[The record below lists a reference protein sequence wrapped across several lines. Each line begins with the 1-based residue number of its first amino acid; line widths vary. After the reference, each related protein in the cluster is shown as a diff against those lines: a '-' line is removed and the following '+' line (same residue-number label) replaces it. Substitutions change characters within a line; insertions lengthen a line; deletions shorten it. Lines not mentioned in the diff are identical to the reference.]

1 MMRCVRVSFTLDVV
15 ELSVGHDATT
25 PGSVGFTV
33 NALSGERVPNI
44 SAASGL
50 FRDTATGG
58 ASAGFDLKQAFVS
71 WKPSAAWKIDAGKF
85 TTHVGAEV
93 IEGADGANDTYSRG
107 LLFGFAEPFTHTG
120 VRAAWTVN
128 DHVTATMLVV
138 QGWDNVRDNNS
149 GKSFGGQ
156 VAWTMSPALTVTAN
170 YLGGPERA
178 NTSDWRHLYNVVA
191 VAHWRERVTVTMS
204 GDLGRETGAAD
215 GATAMWQG
223 VSTSAR
229 MAIDDRN
236 AVAAR
241 IEWFNDRDGVRTG
254 TPMHVTSWTLAPTH
268 TFTPHVTVRAE
279 GRFDQASAAVF
290 GSSTRP
296 STRQFT
302 TALNLLLGF

>member
-58 ASAGFDLKQAFVS
+58 ASAGFDLKQAFMS

-138 QGWDNVRDNNS
+138 QSWDNVRDNNS
-149 GKSFGGQ
+149 GK
-156 VAWTMSPALTVTAN
+156 
-170 YLGGPERA
+170 
-178 NTSDWRHLYNVVA
+178 
-191 VAHWRERVTVTMS
+191 
-204 GDLGRETGAAD
+204 
-215 GATAMWQG
+215 
-223 VSTSAR
+223 
-229 MAIDDRN
+229 
-236 AVAAR
+236 
-241 IEWFNDRDGVRTG
+241 
-254 TPMHVTSWTLAPTH
+254 
-268 TFTPHVTVRAE
+268 
-279 GRFDQASAAVF
+279 
-290 GSSTRP
+290 
-296 STRQFT
+296 
-302 TALNLLLGF
+302 